1 MLSGLSVSSDFLH
14 RSKLKGSGG
23 ANRSV
28 NFVYVGRET
37 PLGQQNGQDEMRRAR
52 TASSQKA
59 ETIRASRNEIYDDEL

>member
-37 PLGQQNGQDEMRRAR
+37 PLGQQNGKNSKQPRKRRQFGRQGMRFMM
-52 TASSQKA
+52 TSS
-59 ETIRASRNEIYDDEL
+59 EVG